1 MRILVAGGAGFIGSA
16 FVRWT
21 LSQHPEDH
29 VLVIDK
35 LTYAGNLENL
45 SGLEGLPNYEF
56 RLGDICDQAAVR
68 DAVASCQAVVNFAA
82 ETHVD
87 RALMDP
93 DAFIRTDVYGVYSL
107 LEACRSGSAQ
117 VSRIVQISTDEV
129 YGPLLEGEAVEESP
143 LNPTNPYSA
152 SKAGGELLAM
162 AYQRSFGLPVM
173 VVRGS
178 NNMGPRQHPEKFIPL
193 LITNALEDRE
203 LPIYGDGL
211 YVREWIHV
219 EDFVRGVDTV
229 LRRGQ
234 VGEVYNI
241 GGGADNRRTQ
251 LEVANAVLSL
261 LGKPRSLIKHV
272 ADRPGHDRRYAMRS
286 DKAEALGWRREMDF
300 DTALEATV
308 RWYCDNPA
316 WWKKVRSG
324 EYEEYYRRLYGRR

>member
-21 LSQHPEDH
+21 LSEHPDDQ
-29 VLVIDK
+29 VLVLDK

-56 RLGDICDQAAVR
+56 RHGDICDLPAVR
-68 DAVASCQAVVNFAA
+68 DAIANCDAVVNFAA

-87 RALMDP
+87 RSLMDA
-93 DAFIRTDVYGVYSL
+93 DAFIRTDVYGVYTL
-107 LEACRSGSAQ
+107 LEACRSSAGSIAKFVQ
-117 VSRIVQISTDEV
+117 VSTDEV
-129 YGPLLEGEAVEESP
+129 YGPQLEGEAVEESAP
-143 LNPTNPYSA
+143 NPTNPYSA

-162 AYQRSFGLPVM
+162 AYQRSFSLPVT

-178 NNMGPRQHPEKFIPL
+178 NNMGPRQHPEKFVPL

-211 YVREWIHV
+211 YVREWIYV
-219 EDFVRGVDTV
+219 DDFVRGVDAV
-229 LRRGQ
+229 LRHGQPGQ
-234 VGEVYNI
+234 VYNV

-251 LEVANAVLSL
+251 LEVAHAVLHL
-261 LGKPRSLIKHV
+261 LGKPESLIRHV
-272 ADRPGHDRRYAMRS
+272 TDRPGHDRRYAMRS
-286 DKAEALGWRREMDF
+286 DKVQALGWRREFDF
-300 DTALEATV
+300 DQALEATV
-308 RWYCDNPA
+308 RWYCDNPS

>member
-16 FVRWT
+16 FVRFT
-21 LSQHPEDH
+21 LSEYPGDE
-29 VLVIDK
+29 VVVIDK

-45 SGLEGLPNYEF
+45 AGLDGLPNYEF
-56 RLGDICDQAAVR
+56 RLGDICDQSAVR
-68 DAVASCQAVVNFAA
+68 DAIASCQAVVNFAA

-87 RALMDP
+87 RSLMDA

-107 LEACRSGSAQ
+107 LEACRSGS
-117 VSRIVQISTDEV
+117 VPVDRFVQISTDEV
-129 YGPLLEGEAVEESP
+129 YGPQLEGEAVEEST
-143 LNPTNPYSA
+143 LNPTNPYAA

-162 AYQRSFGLPVM
+162 AYHRSFGVPVM

-193 LITNALEDRE
+193 LITNALEDKE

-219 EDFVRGVDTV
+219 EDFVRGVDAV
-229 LRRGQ
+229 LRRGTPGQ
-234 VGEVYNI
+234 VYNI
-241 GGGADNRRTQ
+241 GGGPENRRTQ
-251 LEVANAVLSL
+251 LEVAHAVLDL
-261 LGKPRSLIKHV
+261 LGKPKSLIRHV

-286 DKAEALGWRREMDF
+286 DKVQMLGWRRELDF
-300 DTALEATV
+300 AQAIEATV
-308 RWYCDNPA
+308 QWYCDNPS